1 MLPGTIS
8 ALLVMNELFEPANK
22 PVVASGTERVP
33 FVPNEGT
40 IVIGPVE
47 FGNPSSH
54 GSGGGGGVKLA
65 IAGELD
71 NAVAPTAKEVARRAE
86 DAHFRTVRVNEC
98 DAIQVL
104 SKTCMKH
111 KFADS

>member
-1 MLPGTIS
+1 
-8 ALLVMNELFEPANK
+8 MNELFEPANN
-22 PVVASGTERVP
+22 PMVACGTARVP
-33 FVPNEGT
+33 FEPNAAS

-65 IAGELD
+65 LAGELD
-71 NAVAPTAKEVARRAE
+71 SAVAPTAKEVARRAE

-111 KFADS
+111 KFTNC